1 VAVVFPLQDQPPTDD
16 QLLSACGETPSAWCE
31 SMLEW
36 SDNES
41 LAKSTDWL
49 LARPLTILFIV
60 VLAWVANRLIRRAIN
75 RMTLRIA
82 DPGAPT
88 IGQTFGRLQPSVL
101 QTSREVK
108 LRSAARAETVGSVLK
123 SISTVVIWTIA
134 VMMILA
140 EFGVSLGPL
149 IAGAGI
155 AGVALGFGAQSVVKD
170 FLSGIFMLLEDQ
182 YGVGDVV
189 DVGEAV
195 GTVEALTLRTTR
207 LRAVDG
213 AVWHVPNGEIRRV
226 GNMSQQ
232 WSRALLDVE
241 VAYGTDLAHAR
252 DVIARVAD
260 DVFREPTWTRIIL
273 EPPEIWGVESLGAD
287 AIAIRLVLKTK
298 PGEQWSLQREI
309 RARLKEAFDAEGIEI
324 PFQQRTIW
332 VRREEGTEDVDPF
345 TEDPVLHA
353 QRNTPA
359 SDGATEAAGHA
370 DATGAGDDAGS
381 DGDGR

>member
-1 VAVVFPLQDQPPTDD
+1 VLPLQDPATVDE
-16 QLLSACGETPSAWCE
+16 LTRACGDEPSAWCE
-31 SMLEW
+31 AVLDWTSSET
-36 SDNES
+36 
-41 LAKSTDWL
+41 LAKGTDWL
-49 LARPLTILFIV
+49 FATPLTILFIV
-60 VLAWVANRLIRRAIN
+60 ILAWVANRLIRRAVN
-75 RMTLRIA
+75 RLTMRIA
-82 DPGAPT
+82 NPPETSSIGAT
-88 IGQTFGRLQPSVL
+88 LGKLQPSML
-101 QTSREVK
+101 QPSREVK

-123 SISTVVIWTIA
+123 SIATVVVWSIA
-134 VMMILA
+134 VMMIMA
-140 EFGVSLGPL
+140 EFGVALGPL

-155 AGVALGFGAQSVVKD
+155 AGVALGFGAQSLVKD

-232 WSRALLDVE
+232 WSRALLDIE
-241 VAYGTDLAHAR
+241 VAYGTNLTHAR

-260 DVFREPTWTRIIL
+260 EVFREPQWTRVIL
-273 EPPEIWGVESLGAD
+273 EEPEIWGVEALAAD

-298 PGEQWSLQREI
+298 PGEQWALQREI

-324 PFQQRTIW
+324 PFPQRTVW

-345 TEDPVLHA
+345 TGDPVLHA
-353 QRNTPA
+353 RHDTPA
-359 SDGATEAAGHA
+359 SDGATEAAGNA
-370 DATGAGDDAGS
+370 GATGAGDDAGS

>member
-1 VAVVFPLQDQPPTDD
+1 VAVVFPLQDQPPTDE

-36 SDNES
+36 SNNES
-41 LAKSTDWL
+41 LAKSTDWF

-60 VLAWVANRLIRRAIN
+60 VLAWVANRLIGRAIH
-75 RMTLRIA
+75 RLTLRIS
-82 DPGAPT
+82 DQGT
-88 IGQTFGRLQPSVL
+88 SKIGRLQPAVL
-101 QTSREVK
+101 QSSREVK

-123 SISTVVIWTIA
+123 SISSVVIWTIA

-189 DVGEAV
+189 DVGEAI

-213 AVWHVPNGEIRRV
+213 TVWHVPNGEIQRV

-260 DVFREPTWTRIIL
+260 EVFNEPSWNRIIL
-273 EPPEIWGVESLGAD
+273 EPPEIWGVEALGAD

-298 PGEQWSLQREI
+298 PGEQWSLQREV

-332 VRREEGTEDVDPF
+332 VRREDGVEDPF
-345 TEDPVLHA
+345 PTGEETIVHA
-353 QRNTPA
+353 AKDTPA
-359 SDGATEAAGHA
+359 ADVGDTAGG
-370 DATGAGDDAGS
+370 DATSGDDDS
-381 DGDGR
+381 V

>member
-1 VAVVFPLQDQPPTDD
+1 VLPLQDDLPPTD
-16 QLLSACGETPSAWCE
+16 QELLDACGEDPTATCE
-31 SMLEW
+31 AILEW
-36 SDNES
+36 TNNEG

-49 LARPLTILFIV
+49 FARPLTVLLIILV
-60 VLAWVANRLIRRAIN
+60 AWVANRLIARAIN
-75 RMTLRIA
+75 KLTVRIA
-82 DPGAPT
+82 NPDMPT
-88 IGQTFGRLQPSVL
+88 MGTALGKLQPAML
-101 QTSREVK
+101 QTSRDVK

-123 SISTVVIWTIA
+123 SIATVVVWTIA

-207 LRAVDG
+207 LRAIDG

-260 DVFREPTWTRIIL
+260 EVFREPDWTRVIL
-273 EPPEIWGVESLGAD
+273 EPPEIWGVEALGAD

-298 PGEQWSLQREI
+298 PGEQWALQREI
-309 RARLKEAFDAEGIEI
+309 RARLKQAFDAEGIEI
-324 PFQQRTIW
+324 PFPQRTIW
-332 VRREEGTEDVDPF
+332 VRRDDGTDDVDPF
-345 TEDPVLHA
+345 RGDEAPAKSADPVVHA
-353 QRNTPA
+353 KRDTPA
-359 SDGATEAAGHA
+359 A
-370 DATGAGDDAGS
+370 DMGDSG
-381 DGDGR
+381 GDGGEGD